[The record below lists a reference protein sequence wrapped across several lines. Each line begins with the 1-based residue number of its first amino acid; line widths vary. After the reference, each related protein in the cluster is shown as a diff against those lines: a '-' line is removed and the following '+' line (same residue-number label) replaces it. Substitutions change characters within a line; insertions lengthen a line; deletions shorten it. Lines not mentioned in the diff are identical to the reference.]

1 MEVERIAG
9 EPDQPSS
16 DLLFGDTLQEEI
28 HLPKLNDIE
37 ISEEE
42 DNEYLGQITSTE
54 ALQFRSIPFYL
65 SVCKMMHAAGDFES
79 PNHKSVMLVLD
90 FIRQL
95 VKVVLSDEVLTKV
108 VKLFNPDLQKK
119 VKFFKLLKVLRRVF
133 ELETCTYFSSI
144 EIKVRCS
151 DPEKPQ
157 SRRKEQLR
165 RKAKKEILQK
175 PDLPNRKQHE
185 AAEVRQDQEAQ
196 SEESRRG

>member
-1 MEVERIAG
+1 MEVELIAA
-9 EPDQPSS
+9 EPEQPTS
-16 DLLFGDTLQEEI
+16 DLLFGDTLKEEI

-42 DNEYLGQITSTE
+42 DNEYLVKISSSE

-65 SVCKMMHAAGDFES
+65 SVCKMMHAAGDVEA

-95 VKVVLSDEVLTKV
+95 VKVVLSDEVLTKI
-108 VKLFNPDLQKK
+108 VKFFNPDLQKK

-144 EIKVRCS
+144 EIKVNS
-151 DPEKPQ
+151 SYLEKPQ
-157 SRRKEQLR
+157 SRREEQL
-165 RKAKKEILQK
+165 
-175 PDLPNRKQHE
+175 
-185 AAEVRQDQEAQ
+185 
-196 SEESRRG
+196 G